1 MSLKKHIMIVLIVF
15 SILPLACLA
24 IIFSHIFTDSQ
35 NKLINEYIV
44 NMSTREVSSIGDFF
58 EKRRIDALAIAANEE
73 VEAYVLN
80 FKNKQVAPGQATR
93 LSEKLREKKY
103 LGTIKIELIK

>member
-1 MSLKKHIMIVLIVF
+1 MF

-80 FKNKQVAPGQATR
+80 FKNKQVC
-93 LSEKLREKKY
+93 
-103 LGTIKIELIK
+103 